1 MLAYIGSGLHV
12 TLLFMTYYD
21 SLETVLNV
29 EMMTNEVL
37 QALAG
42 SIGIVFTIP
51 TTTLATVFLYALS
64 RKRQQR
70 KAVKAGAGGAQPL
83 PAEAVETAAAD
94 IEPEESAKPEDAV
107 KTAPQPVKRVYRRP
121 EEVPFLREMAE
132 KEKKDSKDTK
142 EEG

>member
-1 MLAYIGSGLHV
+1 M

-64 RKRQQR
+64 RRRQRR
-70 KAVKAGAGGAQPL
+70 KAAKAGAGGAQPL
-83 PAEAVETAAAD
+83 PAEAAETAAAEA
-94 IEPEESAKPEDAV
+94 EPEEPAKPETAQ
-107 KTAPQPVKRVYRRP
+107 KTAPQPAERIYRRP

-132 KEKKDSKDTK
+132 KDKKDIKDTR